1 MQPSVRKRPSSG
13 RPAAM
18 FTCSRSGSSA
28 EPVLPRPRFHLDLW
42 LSFTVQN
49 WVLDMGRPV
58 VTLVLPANLIP
69 LNRPGAAEL
78 LHLLYNVTAPLI
90 LLKNTSHRTR
100 HTEHV
105 TQNTSHRTRHTEHIT
120 TTASC
125 PSQMLERCPRSLS
138 VPVVHLGLISTVMGS
153 SLHLV
158 ADSITRRLVLI
169 GYELHLSVRENPVM
183 KELRPSSLIDVFE
196 LLFGYDDTLGHLMWY
211 VPLFL
216 VLLFFFSGCFCHRTQ
231 ADRMSPAAWTL
242 LAPNTTYYWFLMT
255 EGQTFILFIFTFFAM
270 TATVMH
276 QRGRGLVPDSNGLF
290 LLNSFSAAL
299 VLVLIWVLC
308 LWDDGV
314 LRRRH
319 PGLIYVPQ
327 PSAVYSL
334 HLHLVNSTQT

>member
-1 MQPSVRKRPSSG
+1 
-13 RPAAM
+13 M
-18 FTCSRSGSSA
+18 FTCSRSAGSA

-49 WVLDMGRPV
+49 WVLDVGRPV
-58 VTLVLPANLIP
+58 VMLVLPANLFP

-78 LHLLYNVTAPLI
+78 LHVLYNVTAPLI
-90 LLKNTSHRTR
+90 LLK
-100 HTEHV
+100 
-105 TQNTSHRTRHTEHIT
+105 
-120 TTASC
+120 
-125 PSQMLERCPRSLS
+125 MLERCPRSLS
-138 VPVVHLGLISTVMGS
+138 VPVVHLGLISIVMGS
-153 SLHLV
+153 SFHLV
-158 ADSITRRLVLI
+158 ADSISRRLVLI

-196 LLFGYDDTLGHLMWY
+196 LLVRYEDTLGHLMWY

-290 LLNSFSAAL
+290 MLNSFSAAL

-334 HLHLVNSTQT
+334 HLHQVNSTRT